1 MPTSVGPNTFGEE
14 NLVFGYDTGDV
25 NNSYRG
31 EPTENLATLD
41 LGNTS
46 VWYNEDAATT
56 TKELQ
61 SETLFGYPV
70 YKFAS
75 RPGSIWITPF
85 AFNGYNKA
93 NGPIT
98 VSAYIRNMGA
108 VATVSTYLSGD
119 YSTDSLGNAN
129 YKTIPTDGVW
139 RRYSWTRT
147 AADMNTAN
155 QLEFRTSGDNMQIS
169 CPQVEHKLHPT
180 PIVEGTRSATQ
191 GLIDLTG
198 NSTIDLTNVSF
209 DSNAQMTFDGTDDYI
224 DLGDNSLFDFDNG
237 IMTVEA
243 IVTFPSSWTAGSQ
256 YPNIISK
263 GASAGWDTDG
273 WALFGFRDWGGDKS
287 WGFGIRNGSTN
298 RVVSRQNVAED
309 VYWHIVAT
317 LDRTTMRL
325 YENGIE
331 VSTNTQTINPASNN
345 TSVRIARD
353 PSSNYF
359 PGKVPYT
366 RVYNRALTASEIK
379 SNYNAIKGRFNI

>member
-1 MPTSVGPNTFGEE
+1 MPTSVGPNTFGEG
-14 NLVFGYDTGDV
+14 NLVFGYDTGDTA
-25 NNSYRG
+25 NSYRG

-85 AFNGYNKA
+85 AFNGYDKA

-119 YSTDSLGNAN
+119 YSTDSLGSPN

-147 AADMNTAN
+147 SADMNTAN

-180 PIVEGTRSATQ
+180 PIVDGTRSATQ

-209 DSNAQMTFDGTDDYI
+209 DSNAQMTFDGTDDGINLGTSNLFNQFTDEFTI
-224 DLGDNSLFDFDNG
+224 DTWVRRVNAGGTWGNIIGDYYTNSTANSLEWQ
-237 IMTVEA
+237 IMMSTSGQLTVYN
-243 IVTFPSSWTAGSQ
+243 VTGG
-256 YPNIISK
+256 YIISPV
-263 GASAGWDTDG
+263 AS
-273 WALFGFRDWGGDKS
+273 
-287 WGFGIRNGSTN
+287 GFGTNTWVNVVLSRVGSTL
-298 RVVSRQNVAED
+298 S
-309 VYWHIVAT
+309 
-317 LDRTTMRL
+317 L
-325 YENGIE
+325 YANSNLIA
-331 VSTNTQTINPASNN
+331 STTNTTTFGSATGNVNIGVDGN
-345 TSVRIARD
+345 
-353 PSSNYF
+353 SSSEPF
-359 PGKVPYT
+359 AGDIS
-366 RVYNRALTASEIK
+366 ALKIYSRGLSAEEIK
-379 SNYNAIKGRFNI
+379 ANYNAIKGRFNI